1 MIPQHCLDIFVNRFG
16 VYPSIS
22 EVQPPFNS
30 GMENRIIN
38 DKYQTIWYDRLIDE
52 DGVKTDRRMLKEFDS
67 SGIFLYINE
76 EDVIFILSVSDKED
90 IVNYTIQQ
98 LKKK

>member
-30 GMENRIIN
+30 SMEKRIIS
-38 DKYQTIWYDRLIDE
+38 DKYQTIWYDRLVDE
-52 DGVKTDRRMLKEFDS
+52 DGVKTDRKILKEFDS

-90 IVNYTIQQ
+90 IVSYTIQQ

>member
-22 EVQPPFNS
+22 EVQQPFNS
-30 GMENRIIN
+30 GFHTRIVG

-52 DGVKTDRRMLKEFDS
+52 DGINTDRRILKEFDS
-67 SGIFLYINE
+67 SGIFLYINDD
-76 EDVIFILSVSDKED
+76 DVIFILSVTDKED